1 MRKATSNAE
10 AASQRRRKE
19 DGKDY
24 GRLSP
29 VELVSSVTATLTMY
43 AELDPEAAT
52 KHLPTRQQQQL
63 LSQSATTIY
72 KPMFELREEEC

>member
-10 AASQRRRKE
+10 AVSQRRRKE

-52 KHLPTRQQQQL
+52 KHLPTRQQQL